1 MDEARTIHL
10 QPPETNPMKRN
21 QSNTF
26 SIEKAAVDI
35 AFHQSVITKH
45 QLHQFELMRLDAMR
59 TQNRNAM
66 DTCKA
71 MIDDQWHAMTLSLLE
86 RGWLHWDENEHL
98 ALTPKSVRILSL
110 LETLIWKN

>member
-1 MDEARTIHL
+1 
-10 QPPETNPMKRN
+10 MKRN

-35 AFHQSVITKH
+35 AFHQSVIAEH

-66 DTCKA
+66 DTCRA
-71 MIDDQWHAMTLSLLE
+71 LMDDQWPAMTLSLLE

-98 ALTPKSVRILSL
+98 ALTPKSARILSL